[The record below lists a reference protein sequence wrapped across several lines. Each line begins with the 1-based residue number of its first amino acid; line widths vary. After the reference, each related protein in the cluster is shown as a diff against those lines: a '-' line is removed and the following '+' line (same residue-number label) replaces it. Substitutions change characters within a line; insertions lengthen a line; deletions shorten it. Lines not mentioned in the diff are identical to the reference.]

1 MGPRWKRLVCS
12 LEERQVSLRVN
23 EIFYSIQGESS
34 FAGRPC
40 VFVRLTGCNL
50 RCSYCDTRYAYDEG
64 NSLKTDEIFAEV
76 KPYKCRLVEVTGG
89 EPLIQNET
97 PALIQRLLDENYEVL
112 LETNGSQDI
121 GRVDG
126 RCVRIVDIKCPSSGE
141 EGKNDLK
148 NLNILADK
156 DEVKF
161 VIGDR
166 GDYDYAKRILHLIPE
181 YSTRKMAVHFSVVFG
196 ETDPKTLAKWIL
208 EDHLNVRLHLQLHKL
223 IWGQRERR
231 V

>member
-1 MGPRWKRLVCS
+1 MPLK
-12 LEERQVSLRVN
+12 VN
-23 EIFYSIQGESS
+23 EVFYSIQGESS
-34 FAGRPC
+34 FCGRPC

-50 RCSYCDTRYAYDEG
+50 RCSYCDTQYAYDEG
-64 NSLKTDEIFAEV
+64 NTLKIDEILAEV
-76 KPYKCRLVEVTGG
+76 ESHECRLVEITGG
-89 EPLIQNET
+89 EPLLQKET
-97 PALIQRLLDENYEVL
+97 PALIKRLLDEGYEVL

-141 EGKNDLK
+141 EDKNDLR
-148 NLNILADK
+148 NLNMLTDK

-166 GDYDYAKRILHLIPE
+166 GDYEYAKRVLNTMPAV
-181 YSTRKMAVHFSVVFG
+181 STRKTAVHFSTVFG
-196 ETDPKTLAKWIL
+196 KTDPKTLAKWIL

-223 IWGQRERR
+223 IWDQEQRR